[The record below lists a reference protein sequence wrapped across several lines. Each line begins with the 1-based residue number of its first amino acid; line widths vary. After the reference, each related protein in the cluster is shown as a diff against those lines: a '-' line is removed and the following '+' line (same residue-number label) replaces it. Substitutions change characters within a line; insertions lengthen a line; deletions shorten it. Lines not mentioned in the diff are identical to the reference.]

1 MVPDRGRTR
10 GCRCRPGHSSSW
22 YSSSWCLSHGELKK
36 GTGTECGRR
45 GESSARLSPEPC
57 IFMHIQSI
65 RRFRYYSSST
75 SHDALIFVVRKLCLP
90 PHIDTVYGGVSVSN
104 TSGAL
109 ILLLLRV
116 APLYSYWYA
125 IPSHYYK
132 HAVPSVDYRT
142 VTIHHYHY
150 YADVAQVEGACTL
163 PSITLYSLLLRLLY

>member
-75 SHDALIFVVRKLCLP
+75 SHDALIFVVRNCACL
-90 PHIDTVYGGVSVSN
+90 
-104 TSGAL
+104 L
-109 ILLLLRV
+109 ILIKSTEAFPLVTRQVRSYCCYVSHRFIATGTRYHRTTTNMRYHRLITVLLL
-116 APLYSYWYA
+116 Y
-125 IPSHYYK
+125 
-132 HAVPSVDYRT
+132 T
-142 VTIHHYHY
+142 TTTTT
-150 YADVAQVEGACTL
+150 QT
-163 PSITLYSLLLRLLY
+163 